1 MVQSSFRAN
10 LHQQSGVAVIEL
22 HGEINA
28 FAEQDLSAAYAL
40 AVSSNPSA
48 VILNFSDVDYMNS
61 TGIALIVGLL
71 SQARKEHRSLVV
83 FGLSDHYT
91 EIFNITR
98 LADFMTIYPDEAS
111 ALSALTAQNKT

>member
-1 MVQSSFRAN
+1 MAQTSFRAN
-10 LHQQSGVAVIEL
+10 VHTHAGVAVIDL

-28 FAEQDLSAAYAL
+28 FAEQDLTSAYAS

-48 VILNFSDVDYMNS
+48 VILNFSGVDYMNS

-83 FGLSDHYT
+83 YGLSDHYT

-98 LADFMTIYPDEAS
+98 LVDFMTIYPDEAT
-111 ALSALTAQNKT
+111 ALNALAAQDKS